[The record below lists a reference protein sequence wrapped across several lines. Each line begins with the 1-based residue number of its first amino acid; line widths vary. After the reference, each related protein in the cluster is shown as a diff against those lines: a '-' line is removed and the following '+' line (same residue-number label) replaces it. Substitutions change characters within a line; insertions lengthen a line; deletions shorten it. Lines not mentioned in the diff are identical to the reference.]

1 MWPLNEAAGRRQS
14 PSSHFQW
21 GVAGAQMLGWMS
33 WLPSEVRSASLVW
46 WLSRREPVNLPSVGF
61 SSRAH
66 GPALFLSGVGL
77 LSGGWVVYR
86 DKPARSVALATPVS
100 RGVCCPSSHKLE
112 NYHCEIW
119 AEISSER
126 RVVQPDRGVEEQR
139 WEVWWDTNLQTC
151 WAQHKTPIRTFGS
164 RSFGSKVKFYGI
176 N

>member
-14 PSSHFQW
+14 PSVLTFPVGS
-21 GVAGAQMLGWMS
+21 GWS
-33 WLPSEVRSASLVW
+33 SDAWLNELASQRSEI
-46 WLSRREPVNLPSVGF
+46 
-61 SSRAH
+61 H
-66 GPALFLSGVGL
+66 QSGVMAFQVWTRESTFCRVFVQGPWTCPFPFR
-77 LSGGWVVYR
+77 SGAAQWWVVYR

-126 RVVQPDRGVEEQR
+126 TVVQPDRGVEEQR
-139 WEVWWDTNLQTC
+139 WEVWWDANLQTC
-151 WAQHKTPIRTFGS
+151 WAQHETPIRSFGS
-164 RSFGSKVKFYGI
+164 SNFGSKVKFYGI